1 MRLLIDERGRKFL
14 VEEEREVLHTDLGVI
29 RLAGAEPP
37 AELRSHLGHRFVM
50 LEPSVVDLHE
60 KLPRAGSV
68 VVRKEVGLIVA
79 NTGIGSGSKV
89 VEAGTGTGSLA
100 IYLAHIVGD
109 TGRVYTYELNE
120 KHLEIARRNF
130 AAAGVEHRI
139 VAELRDV
146 REGIEAEEVDAVVFD
161 MPDPWLA
168 VEHAFSALKRGGFI
182 AVYNPYIEQIRRA
195 YEAMREAGFRF
206 LRVVELLEREI
217 EVRSVGT
224 RPRTRMVGHTG
235 YLAFGRKC

>member
-14 VEEEREVLHTDLGVI
+14 VEEGREELHTDLGVVK
-29 RLAGAEPP
+29 LAGAEPP
-37 AELRSHLGHRFVM
+37 AELTSHLGHRFLM
-50 LEPSVVDLHE
+50 LEPNVVDLHE

-68 VVRKEVGLIVA
+68 VVKKEVGMIIA
-79 NTGIGSGSKV
+79 STGIGSGSRV

-100 IYLAHIVGD
+100 IYLAHVVGD
-109 TGRVYTYELNE
+109 SGRVYTYEVRE
-120 KHLEIARRNF
+120 DHLEVAMRNF
-130 AAAGVEHRI
+130 RAAGVEHRI
-139 VAELRDV
+139 KAELRDV
-146 REGIEAEEVDAVVFD
+146 RQGIGVEEVDAVVFD

-168 VEHAFSALKRGGFI
+168 VEHAYSALKRGGFI
-182 AVYNPYIEQIRRA
+182 AVYNPYIEQIRKA
-195 YEAMREAGFRF
+195 YEAMRSTGFRF

-217 EVRSVGT
+217 EVKRVGT

>member
-14 VEEEREVLHTDLGVI
+14 VDEGVEEFHTDLGVV
-29 RLAGAEPP
+29 RLGSAEPP
-37 AELRSHLGHRFVM
+37 AEVQSHLGHRFVL

-68 VVRKEVGLIVA
+68 VVKKEVGLIVA
-79 NTGIGSGSKV
+79 NTGIGSGSRV

-109 TGRVYTYELNE
+109 SGRVYTYELNE
-120 KHLEIARRNF
+120 KHLSIARRNF

-146 REGIEAEEVDAVVFD
+146 REGIEVEQVDAVVFD

-168 VEHAFSALKRGGFI
+168 VEHAFAALKRGGFI
-182 AVYNPYIEQIRRA
+182 AVYNPYIEQIRKA
-195 YEAMREAGFRF
+195 YEAMRSSGFRF

-217 EVRSVGT
+217 EVKSVGT